1 MREGESIREIVNNII
16 FMYFVI
22 CVFHHTAAPV
32 RVEALVEPPD
42 ADTLV
47 ACYTDL
53 NCVTF
58 DTPIS
63 QTIRDCCLN
72 NARGRAYSA
81 FGSELCIPCEGK
93 HKINHVKNRSNIHS

>member
-1 MREGESIREIVNNII
+1 MYHEICQYNCSV
-16 FMYFVI
+16 FLCTFSSF

-58 DTPIS
+58 DAPIS

-72 NARGRAYSA
+72 NAQGRAYSA
-81 FGSELCIPCEGK
+81 FGSELCVPCEGK
-93 HKINHVKNRSNIHS
+93 HKINHVKNRSNIH